1 MIGRLYNIY
10 DFTLNCE
17 IAHGVGVEQ
26 AARMMKK
33 NTYHIAAAER
43 NNTLLHNRYGIY
55 LSQESFENQWKIV
68 TEKLRRFPEIT
79 SKINIVP
86 EDKRIMEQKAVPYN
100 L

>member
-10 DFTLNCE
+10 DFSLNCE
-17 IAHGVGVEQ
+17 IAHGVGVEK
-26 AARMMKK
+26 AAKMMKK

-55 LSQESFENQWKIV
+55 LSQESFENQWKRV
-68 TEKLRRFPEIT
+68 TRKLKRFPEII
-79 SKINIVP
+79 SKIDIVP
-86 EDKRIMEQKAVPYN
+86 EDKKYLEKEI